1 MIVVTLAPPHLTP
14 LLYHSRT
21 QMLQNDILKVPKEG
35 TLASTLDHRWNTHHS

>member
-1 MIVVTLAPPHLTP
+1 MILVTLASPHLTP

-21 QMLQNDILKVPKEG
+21 QMPQNDISKMPKG